1 MTGLELI
8 KWIIKNDAEDKEII
22 VEHRD
27 EGGSYRTAERIGEF
41 SDPMLVMFSE
51 EDHGIVRC
59 KDCKY
64 CKYPKSEYWCEQGH
78 LHGNA
83 ETWFCADGERR

>member
-22 VEHRD
+22 IEHRD
-27 EGGSYRTAERIGEF
+27 SGGSYRTAERLGEF

-51 EDHGIVRC
+51 EERGVIRKLEYEYSV
-59 KDCKY
+59 KDFK
-64 CKYPKSEYWCEQGH
+64 PNGVV
-78 LHGNA
+78 L
-83 ETWFCADGERR
+83 